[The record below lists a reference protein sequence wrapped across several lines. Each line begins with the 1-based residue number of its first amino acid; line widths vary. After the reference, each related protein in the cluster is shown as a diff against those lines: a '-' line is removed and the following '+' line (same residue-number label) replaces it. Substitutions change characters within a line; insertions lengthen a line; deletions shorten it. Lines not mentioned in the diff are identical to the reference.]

1 MKKKIC
7 IITGSRAEYGLL
19 LPLLKLIKKD
29 NFFNLQIIATGMHVS
44 QEFGNTYQQIEK
56 DGFTIN
62 AKVEMLLSSDTNIAI
77 TKSTG
82 IGVMGMADALQQ
94 LTPDIVVVIAD
105 RFESF
110 AATTAAYL
118 MGIPIAHIH
127 GGEVTEGA
135 FDEGLRHSMTKM
147 SYWHF
152 VSTQKYKQRVIQLG
166 EEPKRVFNVGAIGL
180 DNIKDITLLSQLDLE
195 KQINFSLAGKTAMVT
210 FHPVTL
216 EKNSAALQCKNLME
230 ALAKTK
236 NLNYIFT
243 KPNADTNGRIIAD
256 MMDAF
261 VEQHPQ
267 RAVCFTS
274 MGQLRYLS
282 ALKYVDMMIGNSSS
296 GIIEMP
302 YFNKPTV
309 NIGNRQKGR
318 VMANSIINCKPSTI
332 DIQKAIE
339 KAIVFKSTKI
349 EKLYGNG
356 TAANKIYT
364 VLKKQSKVNTAQKSF
379 YDLAI

>member
-19 LPLLKLIKKD
+19 LPLLKLIKQD
-29 NFFNLQIIATGMHVS
+29 GFFDMQIIATGMHVS
-44 QEFGNTYQQIEK
+44 EEFGNTYKQIEK
-56 DGFTIN
+56 DGFIIN
-62 AKVEMLLSSDTNIAI
+62 AKVEMLLSSDTNVAI

-82 IGVMGMADALQQ
+82 IGMIGMADALQQ
-94 LTPDIVVVIAD
+94 LKPDMVVVIAD

-110 AATTAAYL
+110 AGTTAAYL
-118 MGIPIAHIH
+118 IGIPAAHIH

-152 VSTQKYKQRVIQLG
+152 TSTEKYRQRVIQLG
-166 EEPKRVFNVGAIGL
+166 EQPERVFNVGAIGL
-180 DNIKDITLLSQLDLE
+180 DNIRQMQLLSKTELE
-195 KQINFSLAGKTAMVT
+195 KQLDFSFASKTAIVT

-216 EKNSAALQCKNLME
+216 EKESSLQQCKSLMD
-230 ALAKTK
+230 ALAKVK
-236 NLNYIFT
+236 NINYIFT
-243 KPNADTNGRIIAD
+243 KPNADTNGRIIAE
-256 MMDAF
+256 MMDEF
-261 VEQHPQ
+261 VNKYPE
-267 RAVCFTS
+267 RAICFTS

-282 ALKYVDMMIGNSSS
+282 ALQYVDMMIGNSSS

-302 YFNKPTV
+302 HFNKPTI

-318 VMANSIINCKPSTI
+318 VMANSIINCNATTGEI
-332 DIQKAIE
+332 VKAIE
-339 KAIVFKSTKI
+339 KALVIKKFKA

-356 TAANKIYT
+356 TAATKIYA
-364 VLKKQSKVNTAQKSF
+364 VLKKQSKVQTIQKSF
-379 YDLAI
+379 YDLA

>member
-1 MKKKIC
+1 LKKKIC

-19 LPLLKLIKKD
+19 LPLLTLIKQD
-29 NFFNLQIIATGMHVS
+29 GFFDLQIIATGMHVS
-44 QEFGNTYQQIEK
+44 QEFGNTYKQIEQ

-62 AKVEMLLSSDTNIAI
+62 AKVEMLLSSDTNVAI

-82 IGVMGMADALQQ
+82 IGLIGMADALQQ
-94 LTPDIVVVIAD
+94 LKPDMVVVIAD

-110 AATTAAYL
+110 AGTTAAYL
-118 MGIPIAHIH
+118 MGIPTAHIH

-152 VSTQKYKQRVIQLG
+152 TSTEKYRQRVIQLG
-166 EEPKRVFNVGAIGL
+166 EEPSRVFNVGAIGL
-180 DNIKDITLLSQLDLE
+180 DNIRQMQLLSKTELE
-195 KQINFSLAGKTAMVT
+195 KELGFSFASKTAIVT

-216 EKNSAALQCKNLME
+216 EQESALQQCKSLMD
-230 ALAKTK
+230 ALTK
-236 NLNYIFT
+236 VKNINYIFT
-243 KPNADTNGRIIAD
+243 KPNADTNGRIIAE
-256 MMDAF
+256 MMDDF
-261 VEQHPQ
+261 VSKYPE

-282 ALKYVDMMIGNSSS
+282 ALQYVDMMIGNSSS

-302 YFNKPTV
+302 HFNKPTV

-318 VMANSIINCKPSTI
+318 VMANSIINCSATASS
-332 DIQKAIE
+332 IQKAIE
-339 KAIVFKSTKI
+339 KALTTKKQKA
-349 EKLYGNG
+349 EKFYGNG
-356 TAANKIYT
+356 TAATKIYA
-364 VLKKQSKVNTAQKSF
+364 VLKKQSKVQSIKKSF
-379 YDLAI
+379 YDLA